1 MNLDRLSPQQCDAIW
16 SAKLH
21 EPSWMTEARSRL
33 KLIASESNTPFGKW
47 LQGECAMQSI
57 STMHVRELEGQLG
70 MDHTM
75 RNILRNIT
83 QRLRQKIPGFPLAR
97 IAIAVR
103 RAANPIN
110 PDIYTAERVQRSQHL
125 IQALKRGLR
134 SDLDSFSPE
143 QRTGLLLMH
152 AAYGGGLMDA
162 AQLNALL
169 GVTHEQIEWVAGIP
183 EIRLPLSIRG
193 KQGAEYR
200 QWFPD
205 PATLALLIR
214 CNDDVREMKKGTQ
227 RRDQKL
233 KCIHSF
239 LMSVGMPEQSLPL
252 SLTDVLDLLR
262 MQMQLRLPQV
272 LVNYACRKEFVAQPL
287 RPSSWG
293 GLFDYA
299 DLEDPFEI
307 YGDGLSTEAKADP
320 VEAPRWL
327 LDLCA
332 QIRSGQRVEPILQA
346 EASTESIELIVSWA
360 LWMQGGASA
369 YGSRV
374 GLGTIARYVR
384 ALGAALV
391 SQLDDMRLFD
401 LEPDALEII
410 YESMLEAQIGEG
422 KQRTLGKAIY
432 EFHAF
437 LVHCYKYP
445 PISPYSVL
453 GIGQG
458 VPRVDARILSED
470 QFQSLL
476 LALGSCG
483 LELRTPRLVTAARL
497 IAILGFRLG
506 LRRNEALKLRLC
518 DLHLPSF
525 SIAESTR
532 IQQRH
537 PDMRRLSR
545 EELAELALPVDL
557 LIRPHTQRGLKTQN
571 ATRRLSLRALLEPE
585 ELELLCDWHRQR
597 QDEETLNPTS
607 GYLFCIPQLKTQW
620 ISEAYLFNAVQRCMR
635 AVTGNELVHYH
646 HLRHSCATWL
656 SLKIM
661 GAASGLSFEVIFQG
675 LPRTVRWL
683 NDDYRL
689 RSLLLSTQKGPT
701 RRIVH
706 LVSAILGHSSPK
718 ITLLHYVHSL
728 PQMITLAWQWNPR
741 NWLFTAANVT
751 SIAGVSQ
758 PTMRSET
765 SGGVP
770 RECRALLDIVG
781 RIRPLKGKR
790 RSQAKIA
797 RPAPMRV
804 NENWAIERIQRIGT
818 MLAYASYAEEHTQHV
833 NLDWLEFS
841 AEDRVQMLDRADYIR
856 SLQSRSHSGSRGG
869 GKHRLKATRQ
879 TDGSTYI
886 SLQPEMPAHGGID
899 AVAGYA
905 QRLYNL
911 LDGPD
916 SMRVQRVVDDFV
928 ERCWATDTTLRF
940 YRDRDEEHVR
950 DYLWLLAAIGVPA
963 RSIELFTYDACQP
976 KITKSYWRRTIG
988 SLRRVITEHIPE
1000 NPKVQNLHL
1009 GIRVQMELKDKA
1021 GNTHSGSALRYLM
1034 LMASIDWHFRG

>member
-33 KLIASESNTPFGKW
+33 KLIASESDTPFGKW

-57 STMHVRELEGQLG
+57 STMHVRELEGRLG

-83 QRLRQKIPGFPLAR
+83 QRLRKKIPGFPLAR

-103 RAANPIN
+103 RAASPIN
-110 PDIYTAERVQRSQHL
+110 PDIYTAERVQRSQYL

-134 SDLDSFSPE
+134 SDLDSFSSE
-143 QRTGLLLMH
+143 QRIGLLLMN

-162 AQLNALL
+162 AQLNAVLD
-169 GVTHEQIEWVAGIP
+169 VTHEQIEWFAGIP
-183 EIRLPLSIRG
+183 EIRLSLSIRG

-214 CNDDVREMKKGTQ
+214 CNDDVREMKSGKQ

-233 KCIHSF
+233 KYLHSF
-239 LMSVGMPEQSLPL
+239 LISVGMPEQSLP
-252 SLTDVLDLLR
+252 SNLTDVLDLLR
-262 MQMQLRLPQV
+262 MQMQLRLPQI
-272 LVNYACRKEFVAQPL
+272 LLNYACRKEFVAQSL

-293 GLFDYA
+293 ALFGHA

-307 YGDGLSTEAKADP
+307 YGDGLSTEAKTDH
-320 VEAPRWL
+320 VEAPSWL
-327 LDLCA
+327 LRLCA
-332 QIRSGQRVEPILQA
+332 QIRSGQPVEPILQVDA
-346 EASTESIELIVSWA
+346 PTESIELIVNWA
-360 LWMQGGASA
+360 VWMQGGASA
-369 YGSRV
+369 YGSRI

-391 SQLDDMRLFD
+391 SQLDDIRLFD
-401 LEPDALEII
+401 LEPDALEVI
-410 YESMLEAQIGEG
+410 YESMLEAQIGDG

-437 LVHCYKYP
+437 LMHCYKYP
-445 PISPYSVL
+445 AISPYSVL

-476 LALGSCG
+476 VVLGSCG

-497 IAILGFRLG
+497 ISILGFRLG

-518 DLHLPSF
+518 DLHLPKF
-525 SIAESTR
+525 SVAESVR

-537 PDMRRLSR
+537 PDMHRLSK
-545 EELAELALPVDL
+545 EELAELALPIDL
-557 LIRPHTQRGLKTQN
+557 LIRPHAQRGLKTQN
-571 ATRRLSLRALLEPE
+571 ATRRLSIRALLEPE
-585 ELELLCDWHRQR
+585 ELELLCDWYRQR

-635 AVTGNELVHYH
+635 AVTGNEFVNYH

-661 GAASGLSFEVIFQG
+661 GATNGLPFEVIFQG
-675 LPRTVRWL
+675 LPRTVSWL
-683 NDDYRL
+683 NDDARL
-689 RSLLLSTQKGPT
+689 RSSLLSTQNGPT
-701 RRIVH
+701 RRIIH

-718 ITLLHYVHSL
+718 TTLLHYVHSL
-728 PQMITLAWQWNPR
+728 PQMMTLAWQWNPQ

-751 SIAGVSQ
+751 SIANVSQ
-758 PTMRSET
+758 PTMRSEI

-781 RIRPLKGKR
+781 RFRPLKGRR

-797 RPAPMRV
+797 RPAPLRI
-804 NENWAIERIQRIGT
+804 NDNWAIERIQRIGT
-818 MLAYASYAEEHTQHV
+818 MLAYASYSEEHKQHI
-833 NLDWLEFS
+833 NLEWLEFS
-841 AEDRVQMLDRADYIR
+841 AEDRAHMLDRAEHIR
-856 SLQSRSHSGSRGG
+856 NLQSSSSSGARGSRR
-869 GKHRLKATRQ
+869 HRLKATKQ
-879 TDGSTYI
+879 TDRAAYI
-886 SLQPEMPAHGGID
+886 SLQPETPAHGGID
-899 AVAGYA
+899 AVAEYA
-905 QRLYNL
+905 QRLYRL

-916 SMRVQRVVDDFV
+916 AERAQRVVDDFV

-940 YRDRDEEHVR
+940 YRDRDEEHAL
-950 DYLWLLAAIGVPA
+950 DYLWLLKAIGVPD
-963 RSIELFTYDACQP
+963 RSIELYTYDTCKP
-976 KITKSYWRRTIG
+976 KITKSYWRKAIG
-988 SLRRVITEHIPE
+988 NIRRVITDRAPE
-1000 NPKVQNLHL
+1000 NPKVENLHL
-1009 GIRVQMELKDKA
+1009 GIRVQMELKDKTKNA
-1021 GNTHSGSALRYLM
+1021 HSGAALRYLM
-1034 LMASIDWHFRG
+1034 LMTSIDWHFRA